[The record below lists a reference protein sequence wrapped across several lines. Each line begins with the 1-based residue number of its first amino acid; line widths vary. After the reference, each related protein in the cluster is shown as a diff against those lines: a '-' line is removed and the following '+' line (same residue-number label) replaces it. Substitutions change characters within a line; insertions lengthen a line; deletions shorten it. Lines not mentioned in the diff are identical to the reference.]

1 MSFHK
6 EVTIFDIAKQLNL
19 SIATVSRALNDDP
32 VVKKKTKKRVSDL
45 SQELGYR
52 HNSFASNLRM
62 KKSNTIGVIVP
73 KLNSNFIAA
82 VLSGIEKSATLGG
95 YDLIIATSSE
105 QFEKEKANVLNMFH
119 KRVDG
124 LIVSLAIDT
133 KNLNHFKP
141 FLSKKI
147 PVFFFDRVDE
157 ESDTIKVVI
166 DNHKCGYQLTQH
178 LVEQGCKRIAFITAS
193 LDRNVYAQRYKG
205 YLDAHKDH
213 NLEAADELLWIG
225 DVSEQF
231 ALEAAANIMEMKPLP
246 DGIVVTSDY
255 MAAVIMLHLKEHG
268 IRIPDDIAIVGFNN
282 DAISKL
288 VEPKLTTIDYPG
300 VDMGEIVA
308 RNMVDHLK
316 GDTGISQTST
326 YIVRTQLIIRA
337 SSLKQIKKS
346 KEKKS
351 VSPKQL

>member
-1 MSFHK
+1 MSFSK
-6 EVTIFDIAKQLNL
+6 EVTIHDIAKQLNL

-32 VVKKKTKKRVSDL
+32 VVRKKTKKRVFEL
-45 SQELGYR
+45 SQQLGYR

-62 KKSNTIGVIVP
+62 KKTNTIGVIVP
-73 KLNSNFIAA
+73 KLNSNFIAG

-133 KNLNHFKP
+133 KDLNHFTP
-141 FLSKKI
+141 FLSKGI

-157 ESDTIKVVI
+157 NSDTVKVII
-166 DNHKCGYQLTQH
+166 DNYKCGYQLTQH
-178 LVEQGCKRIAFITAS
+178 LLEQGCRRIAFITAS
-193 LDRNVYAQRYKG
+193 LERNVYAQRYKG
-205 YLDAHKDH
+205 FLQAHKDN
-213 NLEAADELLWIG
+213 NLAVDDSMLMTGDISESSSLSTAASILK
-225 DVSEQF
+225 
-231 ALEAAANIMEMKPLP
+231 MKPLP
-246 DGIVVTSDY
+246 DGLVVTSDFS
-255 MAAVIMLHLKEHG
+255 AAVIMLHLKEHG
-268 IRIPDDIAIVGFNN
+268 IRIPEDIAIVGFNN

-308 RNMVDHLK
+308 RNLIEHLK
-316 GDTGISQTST
+316 GEPGISPASTS
-326 YIVRTQLIIRA
+326 IVRSKLIIRG
-337 SSLKQIKKS
+337 SSLKKNSTKPDVDV
-346 KEKKS
+346 KAG
-351 VSPKQL
+351 